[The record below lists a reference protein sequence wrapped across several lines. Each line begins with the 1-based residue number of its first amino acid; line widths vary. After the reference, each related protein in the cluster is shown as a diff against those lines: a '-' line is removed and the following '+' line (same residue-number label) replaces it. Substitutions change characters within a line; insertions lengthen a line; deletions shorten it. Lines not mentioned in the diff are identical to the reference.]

1 MTATPIAHVGILVS
15 DLERAKE
22 HWSKV
27 LGESF
32 SPFVRYRPASWSYR
46 GEFTPGVPG
55 VNELR
60 QTIYLGVNPSI
71 EIQQYVENGTHSK
84 NRGEGGHHIGFQPVA
99 DTKLRRKELEN
110 LKIRIAGA
118 VKYQDRE
125 IIQFTE
131 HDDLD
136 NVSTEW
142 VELSKGHLDL
152 KDDGTDVNRLPDGS
166 GTIFELETIR
176 AINNVRPN
184 SNIKEIIINVR
195 DLVDSLSKWASV
207 TGQTF
212 SKLDSRTPVAL
223 SDGEGAKLRL
233 IEATSSDSRIG
244 IIKLVFQCEDL
255 AQKRQNLLNNKVPIT
270 LDTLHN
276 ILIDGEYLN
285 NVQVEFTDK

>member
-1 MTATPIAHVGILVS
+1 MTAAPIAHVGILVS

-32 SPFVRYRPASWSYR
+32 SPFVRYRPAGWSYR
-46 GEFTPGVPG
+46 GAFTPGSPG

-84 NRGEGGHHIGFQPVA
+84 SRGEGGHHLGFPPVA
-99 DTKLRRKELEN
+99 DTKLRRQELEGF
-110 LKIRIAGA
+110 KIRIAGA

-142 VELSKGHLDL
+142 VELSEGHLDL

-166 GTIFELETIR
+166 ATIFDLETIK
-176 AINNVRPN
+176 AINNIRPN
-184 SNIKEIIINVR
+184 SNIKEISVTVR
-195 DLVDSLSKWASV
+195 DLDVSLTKWALV
-207 TGQTF
+207 TGQIF

-223 SDGEGAKLRL
+223 SHGEGAQIRL
-233 IEATSSDSRIG
+233 VEATSTDSRIG
-244 IIKLVFQCEDL
+244 INKIVFQCEDL
-255 AQKRQNLLNNKVPIT
+255 AQKRQNLLSNNVPFS

-276 ILIDGEYLN
+276 ILIDGGYLN